1 MQVRKQISFAVRW
14 CVEFL
19 KDDDDDDADDEHKH
33 DETGPQVF
41 ILHS

>member
-19 KDDDDDDADDEHKH
+19 KDDDDDADDEHKH